1 MARFVEIDAKDVPSS
16 ADWPVQS
23 AEALGAPSDTTDIGP
38 YRGVYVGVTGNLQI
52 MHVGDSALVTY
63 ANIPVGLYP
72 LAFKRLGELT
82 TATGL
87 LGVK

>member
-1 MARFVEIDAKDVPSS
+1 MARIVEIDAKDVPSS

-23 AEALGAPSDTTDIGP
+23 AEALPAADDDADIGP
-38 YRGVYVGVTGNLQI
+38 YRGVYVGTTGDLQI
-52 MHVGDSALVTY
+52 MHVGDNALVTY

-72 LAFKRLGELT
+72 LAFKRLGE
-82 TATGL
+82 ATSASDL

>member
-1 MARFVEIDAKDVPSS
+1 MARIVEIDAKAVPSS

-23 AEALGAPSDTTDIGP
+23 AEALPAADDDADIGP
-38 YRGVYVGVTGNLQI
+38 YRGIYIGVAGNLQI
-52 MHVGDSALVTY
+52 MHVGDTTLVTY
-63 ANIPVGLYP
+63 SNLPVGLYP